1 MRIPKITLNF
11 ARLRD
16 SVFENKAK
24 HILESMT
31 DNPNFPDPI
40 PTLVQLQTAITNY
53 SNALVAAAELGKNN
67 VANKNKYRSE
77 LELLLFQL
85 GMFVM
90 FVANGNVTILISSGY
105 TLSKEPEP
113 QHLEN
118 PGMVMLENG
127 ISTGQLVATIKKPA
141 GARSFAHEICDEQPT
156 PATVWNST
164 PTSRSSFVF
173 NGLLPGKQYWVRV
186 AVTGSAGQIAYSTVS
201 TQFAQ

>member
-1 MRIPKITLNF
+1 MRIQKITLNF
-11 ARLRD
+11 KRLRD

-85 GMFVM
+85 GMFVSWQITPRVLSEAM
-90 FVANGNVTILISSGY
+90 MKGGAVAKRAFDVMMHMRKIDVTAIEAAVN
-105 TLSKEPEP
+105 EP
-113 QHLEN
+113 
-118 PGMVMLENG
+118 
-127 ISTGQLVATIKKPA
+127 VA
-141 GARSFAHEICDEQPT
+141 
-156 PATVWNST
+156 
-164 PTSRSSFVF
+164 
-173 NGLLPGKQYWVRV
+173 
-186 AVTGSAGQIAYSTVS
+186 
-201 TQFAQ
+201 